1 MRPRWPASATREGL
15 KRVGAVRPDKVSGV
29 EKGPPRKNCHGA
41 HSSRSA
47 AVVAAGFGRPP
58 LGSLEDVGKATR
70 AKVEDEQKT
79 HKNMIQSVL
88 ENFSVV

>member
-1 MRPRWPASATREGL
+1 MSPEKFRE
-15 KRVGAVRPDKVSGV
+15 
-29 EKGPPRKNCHGA
+29 A

-70 AKVEDEQKT
+70 AKVEDERKP

-88 ENFSVV
+88 ENFFVV